1 MKKNKIGVIYGT
13 ASFVTNE
20 ELSVKAADGSVNS
33 VKSKYFIVATG
44 SKPSTIPGVEI
55 DKDRIITS
63 TEALSLSAKPDS
75 MVIIG
80 GGVIGVEMASIFARI
95 GVKITIIEYA
105 DSLIPTMDKELG
117 KELQK
122 VLTKTG
128 ITVLV
133 SQKVQSAR
141 NNGESVT
148 VKYLDQTNAEKEISA
163 EYCLVAVGRKPFT
176 EGLGLENTKI
186 ELDNKGRIKT
196 YAQLRTAVDNIF
208 RSSYHCRKSGGY
220 HCAGRGFHGI

>member
-1 MKKNKIGVIYGT
+1 MENLFDI
-13 ASFVTNE
+13 
-20 ELSVKAADGSVNS
+20 
-33 VKSKYFIVATG
+33 
-44 SKPSTIPGVEI
+44 
-55 DKDRIITS
+55 
-63 TEALSLSAKPDS
+63 
-75 MVIIG
+75 VIIG
-80 GGVIGVEMASIFARI
+80 SGPGGYTAAIRAAQLGFKTAIIEKYNNLGGTCTNVGCIPSKALLDSSENFHSVKMASIFARI

-208 RSSYHCRKSGGY
+208 RSSYHWRKSGGY